1 MLAAAILTAAPAAAQ
16 TSTPTVAAPDPV
28 RLAVAQALID
38 KFLPADR
45 RDAMVEAMIKPMMD
59 NMRSAMIESPM
70 FEELKAKN
78 PKLLEVMNVFV
89 NGELDRSIATTKA
102 AMPLMLEAMA
112 RAYTRRFTLDELK
125 AISAFFDTP
134 AGRAYTAQSTT
145 IMSDPDVLAAQ
156 RAMMTQ
162 AFSGMQERMESLKDK
177 LEAAAKDDK

>member
-16 TSTPTVAAPDPV
+16 TSAPAAAAPDPA

-78 PKLLEVMNVFV
+78 PKLLEVMDAFV

-134 AGRAYTAQSTT
+134 AGRAYAAQSTT
-145 IMSDPDVLAAQ
+145 ILSDPDVLAAQ